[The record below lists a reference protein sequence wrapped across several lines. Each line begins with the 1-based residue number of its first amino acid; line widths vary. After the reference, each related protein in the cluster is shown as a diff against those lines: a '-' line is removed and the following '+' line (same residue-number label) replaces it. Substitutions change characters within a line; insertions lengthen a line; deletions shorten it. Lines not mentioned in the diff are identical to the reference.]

1 MKREF
6 LQSLMED
13 MPKEVV
19 DAIMEENGR
28 DIQGAKQSAQEWEEK
43 YHQAVESHKAELAQT
58 KFDAALREAITE
70 AGGRNHK
77 AITALLNVEGIKASE
92 DHSAAMAQALK
103 ELKKDSGYLF
113 YREQPP
119 MYAAGTGTSQTTP
132 AEAETLAGAL
142 REKFERK

>member
-28 DIQGAKQSAQEWEEK
+28 DIQGAKGAAREWEEK
-43 YHQAVESHKAELAQT
+43 YRQAVEDHQAELAQT
-58 KFDAALREAITE
+58 KFYGVLREAITQ
-70 AGGRNHK
+70 AGGRSHK
-77 AITALLNVEGIKASE
+77 AITALLDVEGLQASQ
-92 DHSAAMAQALK
+92 DPSAAIAQALK
-103 ELKKDSGYLF
+103 ALKKDSGYLF

-119 MYAAGTGTSQTTP
+119 LYAVGAGASQTAP
-132 AEAETLAGAL
+132 AAADTLAGAL
-142 REKFERK
+142 REKFEGK